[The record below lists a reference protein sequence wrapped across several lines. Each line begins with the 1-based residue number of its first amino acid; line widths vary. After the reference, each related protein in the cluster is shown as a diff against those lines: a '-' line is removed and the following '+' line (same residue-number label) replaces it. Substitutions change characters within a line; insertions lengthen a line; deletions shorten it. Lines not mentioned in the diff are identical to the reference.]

1 MRAGGAGSAG
11 ERVWCCAMRKE
22 NRNKSNQD
30 EVYFDA
36 GPLATLLQGEKR
48 ARILDQALL
57 LGNGEFTVSTM
68 VEGTGLSFKTVQS
81 YLKHL
86 KDIGWVSETRKM
98 GNAQAYRFEIT
109 NHMSGFVKWGTEFQ
123 KWRHSQ

>member
-1 MRAGGAGSAG
+1 ML
-11 ERVWCCAMRKE
+11 RKE
-22 NRNKSNQD
+22 SREKNNGD
-30 EVYFDA
+30 EEYYDA

-68 VEGTGLSFKTVQS
+68 AEGTGLSFKTVQS

-86 KDIGWVSETRKM
+86 EDIGWVSETRKM

-109 NHMSGFVKWGTEFQ
+109 NHMSNFVKWGAEFQ
-123 KWRHSQ
+123 KWQRKPD